1 MVAPPLAATTRYI
14 AQSVRKY
21 YWVATIA
28 VASAPTRSEL
38 NAGTDLTGQ
47 VFAVAGFDNPVTLV
61 DAPDFGA
68 RFISQVAG
76 PIKPS
81 SSTITLYQS
90 RNSSD
95 VRTLLTRDLTGF
107 VVILLEGD
115 VTGQKMDVFP
125 VVVAAAT
132 KQETI
137 GDPAKIDIQ
146 FGITA
151 QPQVDLVIP

>member
-1 MVAPPLAATTRYI
+1 MVAPPLAATSRYI

-21 YWVATIA
+21 YWVPTIA
-28 VASAPTRSEL
+28 TQSAPTRAEL

-47 VFAVAGFDNPVTLV
+47 VFAVTGFDNPVTLV
-61 DAPDFGA
+61 DAPDFGS
-68 RFISQVAG
+68 RFTSQVPG

-81 SSTITLYQS
+81 ASSITLYQS
-90 RNSSD
+90 STSND

-107 VVILLEGD
+107 IVILLEGD
-115 VTGQKMDVFP
+115 VTGKKMDVFP

-151 QPQVDLVIP
+151 VPSVDLVIP

>member
-21 YWVATIA
+21 YWVPTIA
-28 VASAPTRSEL
+28 SVSAPTRAEL

-47 VFAVAGFDNPVTLV
+47 VFAVSGFDNPVTLV
-61 DAPDFGA
+61 DAPDFA
-68 RFISQVAG
+68 NRFIAQVAG

-81 SSTITLYQS
+81 NSMITLYQS
-90 RNSSD
+90 TSSAD
-95 VRTLLTRDLTGF
+95 VRTLLTRDLTGYI
-107 VVILLEGD
+107 VILMEGD
-115 VTGQKMDVFP
+115 VTGRKMDVFP
-125 VVVAAAT
+125 VVIAAAT

-137 GDPAKIDIQ
+137 GDPAKIEIQ
-146 FGITA
+146 FGISA